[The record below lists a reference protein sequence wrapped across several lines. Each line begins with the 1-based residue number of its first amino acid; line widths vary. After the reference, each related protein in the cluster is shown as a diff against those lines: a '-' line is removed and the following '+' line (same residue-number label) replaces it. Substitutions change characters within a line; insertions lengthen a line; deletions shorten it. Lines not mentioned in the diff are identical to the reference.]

1 MTGTLRDDR
10 GGTQHRVAGA
20 RLLEARAVRVVR
32 AGRAILEDVDAVL
45 VGGEFLGLIGPNGA
59 GKTTLLRT
67 LAGLEPA
74 SAGEVLYRGE
84 HLATLPPGERARHCG
99 YHAQAPELHWPLD
112 VASIV
117 ALGRLPHGGSLDRLT
132 AADRDAIHR
141 AIDRTGL
148 APLVARRGD
157 TLSGGELARVHMAR
171 LLAGEHRVLLAD
183 EPIANLDPR
192 YQIEIMKVLREHAG
206 RGGGVVV
213 VLHDL
218 AIAAR
223 YCDRLILLDGGRVR
237 TAGKPHEV
245 LAAHE
250 LMGAFGVDA
259 DYLASS
265 GIAGA
270 LAARE

>member
-1 MTGTLRDDR
+1 MTAPAPGAAGAALRAR
-10 GGTQHRVAGA
+10 GA
-20 RLLEARAVRVVR
+20 RLIEARAVGVVR
-32 AGRAILEDVDAVL
+32 AGRAVLGGVDTAL
-45 VGGEFLGLIGPNGA
+45 DDGEFLGLIGPNGA
-59 GKTTLLRT
+59 GKTTLLRA
-67 LAGLEPA
+67 LAGLERT
-74 SAGEVLYRGE
+74 SSGEILYHGE
-84 HLATLPPGERARHCG
+84 HLATLPPAARARHCG
-99 YHAQAPELHWPLD
+99 YHPQAPELHWPLD

-117 ALGRLPHGGSLDRLT
+117 ALGRLPHGASLERLA
-132 AADRDAIHR
+132 AADHEAIHG
-141 AIDRTGL
+141 AIERTGL
-148 APLVARRGD
+148 AALVARRGD

-192 YQIEIMKVLREHAG
+192 YQVEIMNVLREHAR
-206 RGGGVVV
+206 RGGAVIV

-223 YCDRLILLDGGRVR
+223 YCDRLVLLDGGRVR
-237 TAGKPHEV
+237 AAGSPHEV

-250 LMGAFGVDA
+250 LMGAFGVGA
-259 DYLASS
+259 DYLAMS

>member
-1 MTGTLRDDR
+1 VT
-10 GGTQHRVAGA
+10 VAA
-20 RLLEARAVRVVR
+20 RQESSASGHHARRTRLVEARAVRVVR
-32 AGRAILEDVDAVL
+32 AGRAVLEDIDAVL
-45 VGGEFLGLIGPNGA
+45 DGGEFLGLIGPNGA
-59 GKTTLLRT
+59 GKSTLLRA
-67 LAGLEPA
+67 LAGLQPA
-74 SAGEVLYRGE
+74 TTGEILYCGAR
-84 HLATLPPGERARHCG
+84 LTTLPPDERARHCG

-117 ALGRLPHGGSLDRLT
+117 ALGRLPHGGSLERLT
-132 AADRDAIHR
+132 ERDRDAIRH
-141 AIDRTGL
+141 AIHRTGL
-148 APLVARRGD
+148 APLVGRRGD

-192 YQIEIMKVLREHAG
+192 YQLDIMGVLREHAA
-206 RGGGVVV
+206 RGGAVVV

-223 YCDRLILLDGGRVR
+223 YCDRLVLLDGGRVR
-237 TAGKPHEV
+237 AAGRPHDV
-245 LAAHE
+245 LAAGE
-250 LMGAFGVDA
+250 LMGAFGVGA
-259 DYLASS
+259 DYLALS

>member
-1 MTGTLRDDR
+1 MTVSGRDHAVDETRR
-10 GGTQHRVAGA
+10 GGDT
-20 RLLEARAVRVVR
+20 RLLEARAVRVAR
-32 AGRAILEDVDAVL
+32 AGRAVLDGVDAVL
-45 VGGEFLGLIGPNGA
+45 EGGEFLGLIGPNGA
-59 GKTTLLRT
+59 GKTTLLRA
-67 LAGLEPA
+67 LAGLERA
-74 SAGEVLYRGE
+74 AGGEVLYRGAR
-84 HLATLPPGERARHCG
+84 LATLPPGERARHCG

-117 ALGRLPHGGSLDRLT
+117 ALGRLPHGGSLDRLA
-132 AADRDAIHR
+132 AADRAAIRR

-148 APLVARRGD
+148 APLAVRRGD

-192 YQIEIMKVLREHAG
+192 YQIEIMNVLREHAA
-206 RGGGVVV
+206 RGGAVVV

-223 YCDRLILLDGGRVR
+223 YCDRLVLLDAGRVR
-237 TAGKPHEV
+237 ASGRPREV
-245 LAAHE
+245 LAADQ
-250 LMGAFGVDA
+250 LMDAFGVGA
-259 DYLASS
+259 DYLALS

-270 LAARE
+270 LAARG